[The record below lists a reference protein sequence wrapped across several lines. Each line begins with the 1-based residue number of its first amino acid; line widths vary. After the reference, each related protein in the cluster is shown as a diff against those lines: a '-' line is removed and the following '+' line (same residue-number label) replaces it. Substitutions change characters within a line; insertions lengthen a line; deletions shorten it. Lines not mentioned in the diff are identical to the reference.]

1 MVRRYPLLSFGFD
14 EGDGHRFGKRLQ
26 KISQKQIETRRRRCF
41 AFFVLP
47 LSAAALGVGENKVLE
62 KVSSKVLNTFFH
74 EC

>member
-1 MVRRYPLLSFGFD
+1 MKVMVTDSANVCKRFHKNRSKPVVVFVVGVLL
-14 EGDGHRFGKRLQ
+14 
-26 KISQKQIETRRRRCF
+26 
-41 AFFVLP
+41 FVLP